1 MWHVTFIR
9 RIGSEIMTMTD
20 NNIAIEVKNL
30 KKYFPVEE
38 GFFASLFKRSKNRFV
53 HAVDDV
59 SFSIRVGE
67 TFGLVGES
75 GCGKSTTGYLIL
87 QIQKLTGGSIF
98 VKGVDAVTLSRKE
111 LKEVRKNLQII
122 FQNPYESMSPR
133 FSVLDIVAEPLRL
146 LNIIEDEDKIE
157 QKVLEELTDVGLIP
171 AEDFLDRF
179 PHELSGG
186 QRQRVSIARAFALD
200 PTFIVADEPV
210 SMLDVSIRVG
220 VLKTM
225 KELSKKRGTAFLF
238 ITHDLA
244 LARTMCDRI
253 AVMYL
258 GRVVEQGPT
267 EEIIH
272 NPLHPYTKALIAAVP
287 SPDPDATRTEELP
300 IIGEVPSGID
310 IASGCRFHP
319 RCIYARDECKE
330 IDPLL
335 EHVKEDHEVACLRYK
350 EINKIK

>member
-1 MWHVTFIR
+1 MLHVIYIR
-9 RIGSEIMTMTD
+9 RIGSDSMTLID
-20 NNIAIEVKNL
+20 KEIAIEAKNL
-30 KKYFPVEE
+30 KKYFPLQA
-38 GFFASLFKRSKNRFV
+38 GFFASLFKKSENKFV

-59 SFSIRVGE
+59 SFVIKKGE

-87 QIQKLTGGSIF
+87 QIEKLTAGSIYF
-98 VKGVDAVTLSRKE
+98 RGADVVTLSKQE
-111 LKEVRKNLQII
+111 LKEVRKDLQII

-133 FSVLDIVAEPLRL
+133 FSIFDIVAEPLRL
-146 LNIIEDEDKIE
+146 LNILEDENEIME
-157 QKVLEELTDVGLIP
+157 KVLEELTDVGLIP

-186 QRQRVSIARAFALD
+186 QRQRVSIARAFALN

-220 VLKTM
+220 ILKTM
-225 KELSKKRGTAFLF
+225 QELSQKHGTAFLF

-258 GRVVEQGPT
+258 GRIVEQGPT

-272 NPLHPYTKALIAAVP
+272 TPLHPYTKALIAAVP
-287 SPDPDATRTEELP
+287 SPDPDARRTEELP

-319 RCIYARDECKE
+319 RCIYAIDACKE
-330 IDPLL
+330 IDPHL
-335 EHVKEDHEVACLRYK
+335 EDVKKDHKVACIRYK
-350 EINKIK
+350 KINKIK

>member
-1 MWHVTFIR
+1 
-9 RIGSEIMTMTD
+9 MTITD
-20 NNIAIEVKNL
+20 KNIAIEVRNL
-30 KKYFPVEE
+30 KKYFPVQE
-38 GFFASLFKRSKNRFV
+38 GFLASLFKRSENKYV

-59 SFSIRVGE
+59 SFAIKKGE

-75 GCGKSTTGYLIL
+75 GCGKSTTGYLIV
-87 QIQKLTGGSIF
+87 QIEKLTSGSIY
-98 VKGVDAVTLSRKE
+98 VKGVDAVTLSKSE
-111 LKEVRKNLQII
+111 LNEVRKELQII

-133 FSVLDIVAEPLRL
+133 FSILDIIAEPLRL
-146 LNIIEDEDKIE
+146 LNIIEDEDEIQK
-157 QKVLEELTDVGLIP
+157 KVLEELTDVGLIP

-200 PTFIVADEPV
+200 PTFVVADEPV

-225 KELSKKRGTAFLF
+225 QELSKKRGTAFLF

-244 LARTMCDRI
+244 LARSMCDRI

-258 GRVVEQGPT
+258 GRIVEQGPT
-267 EEIIH
+267 EEIVH

-287 SPDPDATRTEELP
+287 VPDPDARRTEELP
-300 IIGEVPSGID
+300 IVGEVPSGID
-310 IASGCRFHP
+310 IAEGCRFHP
-319 RCIYARDECKE
+319 RCIYVVDECKK
-330 IDPLL
+330 IDPQL
-335 EHVKEDHEVACLRYK
+335 EPVKDNYSVACIRYK